1 MCLHGKIKNES
12 FVPMPDMP
20 KCNFEKMGL
29 KNFKINPGF
38 NIQVT
43 SISFVSPEEFFQS
56 SFGSVK
62 NDSENSKNS
71 SDF

>member
-43 SISFVSPEEFFQS
+43 SISPEYSQS
-56 SFGSVK
+56 SFDSVK